1 MVTESEDPNHD
12 FKVKALGYS
21 SFGVLAV
28 GGIKELKLEKDAE
41 INALKAE
48 NEALKSQLND
58 VINRLEMLENK

>member
-1 MVTESEDPNHD
+1 M
-12 FKVKALGYS
+12 
-21 SFGVLAV
+21 LAV